1 MTRSRFTVVH
11 GQRFESRLAMLWLG
25 DRHVQK
31 VIDELEPVLRT
42 IPDQA
47 GELFYFEGA
56 EYWHLAHQSYELI
69 CQILANDCQVRLI
82 DVRPIPTRGIPES
95 L

>member
-1 MTRSRFTVVH
+1 MSLHRFAVVP
-11 GQRFESRLAMLWLG
+11 GQRFENRLAMLWLQ
-25 DRHVQK
+25 DHHVQK
-31 VIDELEPVLRT
+31 VMDELEPVLRT

-47 GELFYFEGA
+47 GETFHFEGE

-69 CQILANDCQVRLI
+69 YQILADDCQVRLI
-82 DVRPIPTRGIPES
+82 DIRPIPSRGRPER